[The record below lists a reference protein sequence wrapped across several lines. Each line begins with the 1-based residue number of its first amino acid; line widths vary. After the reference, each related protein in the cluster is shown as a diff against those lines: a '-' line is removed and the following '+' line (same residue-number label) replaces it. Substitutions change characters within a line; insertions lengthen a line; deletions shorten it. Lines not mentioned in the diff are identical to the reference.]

1 MAYKLAVLFHEPETE
16 GKDLSRPEL
25 GNPGVGGTAYCF
37 ALLLQALEAKGNVEI
52 FVYSVQDV
60 KLPVENFIRVESA
73 LEGLRAAEKNAHRT
87 VLLRNHQEDQVYALL
102 ECLDLRYIFWMHN
115 RLTYTE
121 IQLFRNTK
129 QVKRVVA
136 VGREM
141 YDFYVD
147 DLICDKMAY
156 VPNPFIP
163 PSEQYIRGPVSE
175 KRVTYVG
182 SLIPDKN
189 FHILAAYWKTVL
201 QAVPD
206 ATLHIIGNGQLYD
219 ANAQMGPYGLA
230 EREYEAQF
238 MPGIT
243 DPNGQLLPGVVFH
256 GILGEEKYQVF
267 QNTAVGII
275 NPLGTE
281 TFGLAAVEMEAC
293 GVPVVCRRK
302 YGLCDSVKDQ
312 ETGLLYPEVSEMAA
326 TLIRLLQ
333 DTALNNQMG
342 AAAAAFARTA
352 FLPQNNIEQWIRIIL
367 EATESRPAQYC
378 KPVSNLDNNKKKIR
392 MILHEIH
399 RVPFLRWVPS
409 IHDIQKK

>member
-37 ALLLQALEAKGNVEI
+37 ALLLQALQAKGNGEI
-52 FVYSVQDV
+52 YVYSVQDV

-163 PSEQYIRGPVSE
+163 PSEQYIRGPVKE

-189 FHILAAYWKTVL
+189 FHILAAYWKAVL

-206 ATLHIIGNGQLYD
+206 ATLHIIGNG
-219 ANAQMGPYGLA
+219 
-230 EREYEAQF
+230 
-238 MPGIT
+238 
-243 DPNGQLLPGVVFH
+243 
-256 GILGEEKYQVF
+256 
-267 QNTAVGII
+267 
-275 NPLGTE
+275 
-281 TFGLAAVEMEAC
+281 EM
-293 GVPVVCRRK
+293 
-302 YGLCDSVKDQ
+302 KD
-312 ETGLLYPEVSEMAA
+312 
-326 TLIRLLQ
+326 RLLQ
-333 DTALNNQMG
+333 KAKDTGAEVIDHKELYDPSAKQMVFDQCHYGLNIMKPSVVVGLTMKSLDYLCAGLPLINTIGGDTQALCRQYDIGWNLTDENC
-342 AAAAAFARTA
+342 AETVKAICR
-352 FLPQNNIEQWIRIIL
+352 
-367 EATESRPAQYC
+367 ES
-378 KPVSNLDNNKKKIR
+378 LD
-392 MILHEIH
+392 E
-399 RVPFLRWVPS
+399 W
-409 IHDIQKK
+409 QKKRNQAQEVYQMYFTEASFFATLDKAGVCDA

>member
-1 MAYKLAVLFHEPETE
+1 MAYKLAVLYNEPETE

-37 ALLLQALEAKGNVEI
+37 AMILQMLQQGGGVEI
-52 FVYSVQDV
+52 YVYSVQDV
-60 KLPVENFIRVESA
+60 KLPVDNIIRCENG
-73 LEGLRAAEKNAHRT
+73 LDGLRKAEKNAHRT
-87 VLLRNHQEDQVYALL
+87 VLLRNHQEDAVYALL
-102 ECLDLRYIFWMHN
+102 GCLDLRYIFWMHN
-115 RLTYTE
+115 RLSYTE
-121 IQLFRNTK
+121 IQLFRTTK

-163 PSEQYIRGPVSE
+163 PAEQYNRGPVRE

-189 FHILAAYWKTVL
+189 FHILAAYWKQVL
-201 QAVPD
+201 AAVPD
-206 ATLHIIGNGQLYD
+206 ATLHVIGNGRLYD

-230 EREYEAQF
+230 QSDYEKQF

-243 DPNGQLLPGVVFH
+243 DENGQLLPGVVFH
-256 GILGEEKYQVF
+256 GIMGAEKYEVF
-267 QNTAVGII
+267 QNTAIGII

-281 TFGLAAVEMEAC
+281 TFGLAAVEMESC

-312 ETGLLYPEVSEMAA
+312 ETGLLYPEVSELAP

-342 AAAAAFARTA
+342 AAATTFARTT
-352 FLPQNNIEQWIRIIL
+352 FLPQNMREDWVRIIVD
-367 EATESRPAQYC
+367 ATESRVARYL
-378 KPVSNLDNNKKKIR
+378 KPFSNLDNNNKKIR

>member
-16 GKDLSRPEL
+16 GKDLSHPEL
-25 GNPGVGGTAYCF
+25 GNPGVGGTADCC
-37 ALLLQALEAKGNVEI
+37 AMILEMLQATGHVEI
-52 FVYSVQDV
+52 YAYCVQDV
-60 KLPVENFIRVESA
+60 KLPVENVIRVESA

-121 IQLFRNTK
+121 IKLFRETK

-156 VPNPFIP
+156 VLNPFIP
-163 PSEQYIRGPVSE
+163 PAEAYIRGPVRE

-189 FHILAAYWKTVL
+189 FHILAAYWKQVL
-201 QAVPD
+201 AAVPD
-206 ATLHIIGNGQLYD
+206 ATLHVIGNGQLYD

-230 EREYEAQF
+230 QSDYERQF

-243 DPNGQLLPGVVFH
+243 DENGQLLPGVVFH
-256 GILGEEKYQVF
+256 GILGAEKYEVF
-267 QNTAVGII
+267 QNTAIGII

-281 TFGLAAVEMEAC
+281 TFGLAAVEMESC

-302 YGLCDSVKDQ
+302 YGLCDSVRDQ
-312 ETGLLYPEVSEMAA
+312 ETGLLYPEVSELAP

-333 DTALNNQMG
+333 DPEMNNRMG
-342 AAAAAFARTA
+342 AAAANFARTT
-352 FLPQNNIEQWIRIIL
+352 FLPDNFREQWIRIIL
-367 EATESRPAQYC
+367 DATEGRPATYC

-392 MILHEIH
+392 MVLHAIH
-399 RVPFLRWVPS
+399 SVPFLRWVPS
-409 IHDIQKK
+409 IHDLQKK